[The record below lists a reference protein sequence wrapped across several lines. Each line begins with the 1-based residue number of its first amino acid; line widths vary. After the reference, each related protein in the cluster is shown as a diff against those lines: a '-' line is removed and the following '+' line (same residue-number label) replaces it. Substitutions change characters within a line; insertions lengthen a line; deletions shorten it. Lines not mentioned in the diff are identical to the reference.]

1 MELGEVAGQGRV
13 LERPAGELGVEA
25 AQSAGVRP
33 AGVRGERRR
42 GEAVGGRGRALAGGG
57 HHGPGRGW
65 RPRTSKRLMPGSSGR
80 SSVIQTMRASTSIRQ
95 RSPGVF
101 SGIRPMATS
110 AIRNHTWS
118 WSPSGSSSAPN
129 QRLCPLGSRVGS
141 RGVRVRGQP
150 GRVDHRRDA
159 LFVGRV
165 ARRSTERRH
174 QLAGRRLGGRS
185 LSSRPAPVAGDSKDR
200 SMNLEFRRGGAAAGS
215 RSRGGGAQLPPRVRG
230 RVVDGR
236 AMGWGSGVDSRT
248 TKSGG
253 GGIAAPARRWG
264 AQPTVCSRQVL
275 SWSESFRWGRTMKAS
290 RLDGRGPSAVVGGS
304 AGGGSGQPASRAIP
318 NPHQGMHFV
327 LSAALQGARLKR
339 RQCSRPLWR
348 RLVES
353 TRLERSGSGGGMAQ
367 SVARVIS
374 GSASEFST
382 GRPCL
387 LLVGIST
394 CS

>member
-1 MELGEVAGQGRV
+1 MITSPASEIWGTGRARVAS
-13 LERPAGELGVEA
+13 LSARPASQAL
-25 AQSAGVRP
+25 
-33 AGVRGERRR
+33 RRR
-42 GEAVGGRGRALAGGG
+42 RAPEYARRVFAESDAAARRWAVGAARSPGGG

-129 QRLCPLGSRVGS
+129 QRLCPLGSWVGS

-185 LSSRPAPVAGDSKDR
+185 
-200 SMNLEFRRGGAAAGS
+200 
-215 RSRGGGAQLPPRVRG
+215 
-230 RVVDGR
+230 
-236 AMGWGSGVDSRT
+236 
-248 TKSGG
+248 
-253 GGIAAPARRWG
+253 
-264 AQPTVCSRQVL
+264 
-275 SWSESFRWGRTMKAS
+275 
-290 RLDGRGPSAVVGGS
+290 
-304 AGGGSGQPASRAIP
+304 
-318 NPHQGMHFV
+318 
-327 LSAALQGARLKR
+327 
-339 RQCSRPLWR
+339 
-348 RLVES
+348 
-353 TRLERSGSGGGMAQ
+353 
-367 SVARVIS
+367 
-374 GSASEFST
+374 
-382 GRPCL
+382 
-387 LLVGIST
+387 
-394 CS
+394 